1 MNVEFLTEEER
12 ISRIEELQTL
22 LDNDLVDKKERQ
34 SLLQELRLL
43 KTKE

>member
-43 KTKE
+43 KTKK